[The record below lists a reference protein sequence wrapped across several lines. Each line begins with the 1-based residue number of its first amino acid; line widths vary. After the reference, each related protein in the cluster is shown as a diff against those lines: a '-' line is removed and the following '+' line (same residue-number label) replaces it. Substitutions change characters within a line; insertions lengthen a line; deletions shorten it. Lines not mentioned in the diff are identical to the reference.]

1 MAHAYEP
8 NIFLILLY
16 IYQNT
21 KLPMSQL
28 DYNKKKYMMRITKK
42 PLQANLLIF
51 TLQEKTLVR
60 PKLLGQTQAQV
71 SPNPT

>member
-28 DYNKKKYMMRITKK
+28 DYKKKKYMMRITKK
-42 PLQANLLIF
+42 PLQANLVNF
-51 TLQEKTLVR
+51 TL
-60 PKLLGQTQAQV
+60 
-71 SPNPT
+71 